1 MQRQLA
7 VGRSHRQ
14 RRGFGLMELMIVV
27 AIVGILAAIAYP
39 SYTRYI
45 QRSRRT
51 DAHNILLRIAA
62 EQERH
67 YTSFN
72 RYATALTGDA
82 PDGLGFPDNVS
93 ENRFYVVTL
102 LPGITPDPTQSF
114 LLQADANPAAQFN
127 QQALDVCG
135 SLTLASSGIKNFTG
149 DESNG
154 ACWQSRTTP

>member
-7 VGRSHRQ
+7 VGPSHRK

-27 AIVGILAAIAYP
+27 AIIGILAAIAYP

-72 RYATALTGDA
+72 RYATTLNGAA
-82 PDGLGFPDNVS
+82 PAGLGFAGNVS

-102 LPGITPDPTQSF
+102 SPGITGDSQSF
-114 LLQADANPAAQFN
+114 LLQADANPDAQFN

-149 DESNG
+149 EETNG